1 MKILQQFEQEFNF
14 ISLYIRNKIKTSKSR
29 EEKEYWYFD
38 FIKSINIRQYHFTRE
53 FYNKLSDE
61 DKDEFLKECE
71 EVIYIHQEP
80 FFNDTNLKLLE
91 DLYAKYDFVKP
102 FEFEGIN
109 IPLVMGEMYF
119 MRLKHDPIGK
129 LSARSTGFQNLK
141 NAPSKD
147 KAYKYKKRHIS
158 GTPCRVGNME
168 ILNLLLTSDQ
178 QSVQNFLS
186 SYSSNEIAKERL
198 LEALLM
204 SDNPYDINVDYE
216 DIGENETKKL
226 VRTLMF
232 NLGLTIDDVDLLE
245 DIKNN
250 NE

>member
-1 MKILQQFEQEFNF
+1 MKIYNGNKGVISGIYGDNDTYSVNIIDSCDMPVIKSGPLKGQRPDIILNPLGVPNRLNPSQQFEQEFNF

-71 EVIYIHQEP
+71 EVIYIPQEP
-80 FFNDTNLKLLE
+80 FFNDTNLQLLE

-109 IPLVMGEMYF
+109 IPLVMREMYV

-158 GTPCRVGNME
+158 GTPCRVGE
-168 ILNLLLTSDQ
+168 H
-178 QSVQNFLS
+178 
-186 SYSSNEIAKERL
+186 SYCRL
-198 LEALLM
+198 
-204 SDNPYDINVDYE
+204 
-216 DIGENETKKL
+216 
-226 VRTLMF
+226 
-232 NLGLTIDDVDLLE
+232 
-245 DIKNN
+245 
-250 NE
+250 